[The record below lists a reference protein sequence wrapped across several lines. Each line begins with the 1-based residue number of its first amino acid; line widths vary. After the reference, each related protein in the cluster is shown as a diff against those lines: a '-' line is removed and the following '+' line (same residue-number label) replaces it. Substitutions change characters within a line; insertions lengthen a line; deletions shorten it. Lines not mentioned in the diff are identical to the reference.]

1 MIMMIE
7 AFYNDLYNDIIG
19 SMQQLLYLY
28 SEELSFSH
36 SIGNFKKHLIYTYL
50 YYIHHIYIYI

>member
-19 SMQQLLYLY
+19 SIQQLLYLY
-28 SEELSFSH
+28 SAELSFSH

-50 YYIHHIYIYI
+50 YYIQHVYI